1 MGFAPGWRGL
11 GVVGAI
17 VGALVLEECVELLH
31 FLLDDT
37 IA

>member
-11 GVVGAI
+11 GVVD
-17 VGALVLEECVELLH
+17 VLVLEECVELLH
-31 FLLDDT
+31 FVLEDT